1 MKVDS
6 FFGMIENWIARRRL
20 TKLKYRLL
28 RFWRRF
34 WGDSIVEIEKPNN
47 FPFGLPVND
56 TLNSKARIR
65 TIIFHWKK
73 REFIKFRWISSPT
86 QQSIRLSFIWKYI
99 NLIRSMHRR
108 CFFFNISQPS
118 SVYSKKKKRK
128 KNWKQRNF
136 SQSSSSRKLETI
148 KNLLVLNALIVQV
161 SNRNR
166 WYPELQQRIY
176 THVQLSN
183 RRLRMHKDSPNFPCV
198 WREKISSQSTWLLGR
213 AKKISEEMHRMI
225 PRG

>member
-1 MKVDS
+1 MWTIILPIFRSFNRISVARINLRVPIEQMKVDS

-73 REFIKFRWISSPT
+73 REFIKFRWIFSPT

-99 NLIRSMHRR
+99 NLIRSMHRH
-108 CFFFNISQPS
+108 CFFFNISQRS
-118 SVYSKKKKRK
+118 SVYSKKKKERK
-128 KNWKQRNF
+128 IESKGIF
-136 SQSSSSRKLETI
+136 L
-148 KNLLVLNALIVQV
+148 NLPPHG
-161 SNRNR
+161 S
-166 WYPELQQRIY
+166 
-176 THVQLSN
+176 
-183 RRLRMHKDSPNFPCV
+183 
-198 WREKISSQSTWLLGR
+198 
-213 AKKISEEMHRMI
+213 
-225 PRG
+225 